1 MQCRKCGGE
10 MKLTE
15 LGVYQCKYCGYED
28 TGVTSAPVLTASTGD
43 AGADLY
49 ENVVGSVLQIR
60 WYINTPAGRAVCS
73 GSGYL
78 ITQDGYAVTN
88 THVVVGEDYKAASEL
103 EIIVN
108 DQQVK
113 AKVICLG
120 DNKGGDGKGEDLAI
134 IKLDKVP
141 KGAKPVAFE
150 NYDKVK
156 NGQKIYILG
165 NPAGMGMSITSG
177 IVSDRLRDV
186 YGKPRMLTDC
196 TVNGGNSGGPVFNEA
211 GNVIGTV
218 VAKLSNR
225 EAMNLVIP
233 NPVVID
239 FLNKNKQRFNRA

>member
-10 MKLTE
+10 MKPTE
-15 LGVYQCKYCGYED
+15 VGTYRCKYCSFEE
-28 TGVTSAPVLTASTGD
+28 TGAMPSPVLAASTSD
-43 AGADLY
+43 AGANLY
-49 ENVVGSVLQIR
+49 EKVVDSVLQIR
-60 WYINTPAGRAVCS
+60 WYINTPMGRSICS

-78 ITQDGYAVTN
+78 ITEDGYAVTN
-88 THVVVGEDYKAASEL
+88 THVVVDDKYKPASEL
-103 EIIVN
+103 EIIVS
-108 DQQVK
+108 DQTVK
-113 AKVICLG
+113 AKVVCLG
-120 DNKGGDGKGEDLAI
+120 DNKGGDGNGEDLAI

-141 KGAKPVAFE
+141 RGAKAVTFE

-177 IVSDRLRDV
+177 IVSDRLRDAF
-186 YGKPRMLTDC
+186 GKPRMLTDC

-218 VAKLSNR
+218 VAKINNR

-239 FLNKNKQRFNRA
+239 FLNKNKQRFNKA